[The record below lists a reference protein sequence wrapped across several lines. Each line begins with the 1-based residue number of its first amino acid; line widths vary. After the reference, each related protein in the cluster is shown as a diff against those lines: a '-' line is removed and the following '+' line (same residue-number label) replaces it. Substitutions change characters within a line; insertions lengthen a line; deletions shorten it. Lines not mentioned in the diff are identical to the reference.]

1 VSHSVERPLRGLS
14 YQRTHPQRKLVQALS
29 GHIFDVAV
37 DVRPASS
44 TYGHWGGYI
53 LDAQSGDEVC
63 IRWDI
68 PILAI
73 DWPLSDKDRLAPEF
87 LG

>member
-1 VSHSVERPLRGLS
+1 MSHSAEGPLRGLS

-44 TYGHWGGYI
+44 TYGYWGGISWMHSRMMRRASVGISRYW
-53 LDAQSGDEVC
+53 
-63 IRWDI
+63 R
-68 PILAI
+68 
-73 DWPLSDKDRLAPEF
+73 
-87 LG
+87 